1 MLQKLDNFREGK
13 LWCVTDKI
21 VSTLTSLAGVA
32 LTLVIFAVV
41 IARYIFK
48 QDIFGSEEI
57 ILLLAW
63 WLYFMGCIG
72 ASQEDSQIKAD
83 MVDVFVSNQFV
94 IDLTKGIAKAL
105 EAAVFFFCTYLTYL
119 MLKVNFVKMPVT
131 TGLKIP
137 YVVSQIPIFIGFIGM
152 ALFAVYW
159 AIYFIVKAVDSKK
172 GGVEE

>member
-1 MLQKLDNFREGK
+1 MLKKIEDFQKGK
-13 LWCVTDKI
+13 LWCGVDKF
-21 VSTLTSLAGVA
+21 VSALITIAGISLTG
-32 LTLVIFAVV
+32 VIFAVV

-48 QDIFGSEEI
+48 TDIFGSEEI

-63 WLYFMGCIG
+63 WLYFMGGIG
-72 ASQEDSQIKAD
+72 GSQEDSHIKAD

-105 EAAVFFFCTYLTYL
+105 EAAVFFFCTYLTFL
-119 MLKVNFVKMPVT
+119 MLKVNYVKMPVT

-137 YVVSQIPIFIGFIGM
+137 YLASQIPIFIGFIGM

-159 AIYFIVKAVDSKK
+159 AVYFIVKAFDSKK
-172 GGVEE
+172 GGAEE

>member
-1 MLQKLDNFREGK
+1 MLQKLEDFRKGK
-13 LWCVTDKI
+13 IWCITDKI
-21 VSTLTSLAGVA
+21 VSALTSVAGIA
-32 LTLVIFAVV
+32 LTVVIFAVV
-41 IARYIFK
+41 VARYGFK

-83 MVDVFVSNQFV
+83 MVDVFVSNQFI

-119 MLKVNFVKMPVT
+119 MLAVNMVKKPVT

-137 YVVSQIPIFIGFIGM
+137 YLASQIPIFIGFIGM

-159 AIYFIVKAVDSKK
+159 AVYYIVKAVDGKK
-172 GGVEE
+172 GGTEE